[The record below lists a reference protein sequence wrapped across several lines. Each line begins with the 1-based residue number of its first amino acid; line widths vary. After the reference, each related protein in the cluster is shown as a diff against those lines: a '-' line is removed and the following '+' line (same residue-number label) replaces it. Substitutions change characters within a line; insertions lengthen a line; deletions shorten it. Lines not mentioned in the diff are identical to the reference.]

1 MSMFN
6 NWNGPGGGG
15 VRTLPGEDVLMD
27 LQNWLFQV
35 KANLEAHIQQTAAS
49 GTPHAL
55 NTVLNSITDLQN
67 TLGAT
72 ANAGIRGTVSGLTND
87 VNTLKGTG
95 TGSVSSTATSIA
107 NQSVSSHNAAA
118 DAHSTTI
125 GATIQTLKNSIDT
138 AVTGLT
144 TVLST
149 TTFKKA
155 ATFNEAVTL
164 DKTLAVTGATTLG
177 GDVTVAA
184 GKKITVPDIDATKI
198 DTDYI
203 TAQYMQISAKLAT
216 LRAIIGKDGIRFDD
230 WKELHFAK
238 TTISNYGTGHPAS
251 VCIIGKITDT
261 NTERIPAASDSD
273 TSGALVNPLQS
284 GVSYHDS
291 VMSASVYLKYT
302 DSIVW
307 DAHLAITAGYK
318 DGDNNVRARGA
329 ISAVYDISKKE
340 AGAFVDPPPIQFGL
354 YHGTNDTGIY
364 LGVSWDN
371 LVQVDHK
378 IQVNGIN
385 IDTSK
390 RPIGTVTE
398 ICVATGR
405 KEHGFTTTNLDTDG
419 DLSATSKLI
428 VDHVEDWEGHEYIN
442 VSENPPDKQI
452 IFGHNEH
459 DTIITGSEQRPT
471 YRDPDGNDK
480 HFAMFED
487 LAKGVVE
494 EGSVFFFAYAPD
506 RDDTKSPSM
515 NSDDPD
521 QDAVFKS
528 YLPSSLPIKVGSSGN
543 KLFTYDDYLELKNGL
558 DGLDPTGVL
567 SANYFTCMVL
577 QYRSSRGVV
586 SDGNGGYIKPPDYGI
601 ALYYSMTV
609 DPTTYQITY
618 TRANPNSAPEGTGT
632 TTNTNISDWKD
643 SFDPE
648 KQLAFQWHI
657 RFMSD
662 DSPVTPNAD
671 KFYHQADVL
680 WLPFV
685 EDPPGGI
692 RVNTVNLVLEDYYDI
707 PEVDLIAHQLRTI
720 GTMQPDFLA
729 EMETMPSP
737 LESES
742 VNCVA
747 GLVPDPSHMLRRPL
761 VAPALL
767 SGGSWDDVQGL
778 PTRMNARI
786 LDGGQWDAAGSN
798 YQNDITTLRTYFTNV
813 IAKLWHGELANLV
826 NLPANGIGPRIQQ
839 YVLKYITDAAFAS
852 TADGTNTGGKR
863 LFIYDDYTGTG
874 VSRDIVIA
882 DSYSLGGC
890 KFTWWDNTVVAPKVP
905 NKGFTLTFP
914 RIDDDPSNPPLE
926 VDINLEEISVAWGQL
941 DGTMGAQIDLDGGNP
956 SATIRTPTAFDPLAG
971 ELTVAITDKVRQ
983 SLGTPADEQASI
995 VAKTGVPILPGVG
1008 NGVVAT
1014 PPTVSFASS
1023 IPTPWPTA
1031 NKDYGVATLYNAT
1044 NNSFEMVWKEIV

>member
-27 LQNWLFQV
+27 LQNWLFTV
-35 KANLEAHIQQTAAS
+35 KANLESHIQQTAAS

-72 ANAGIRGTVSGLTND
+72 ASAGLRGTVAALTTT
-87 VNTLKGTG
+87 VNALNGTG
-95 TGSVSSTATSIA
+95 TGSVTNTATTIT
-107 NQSVSSHNAAA
+107 NQAVSAHNI
-118 DAHSTTI
+118 STTTHSDI
-125 GATIQTLKNSIDT
+125 RSTIQVLKDNID
-138 AVTGLT
+138 AAITGLT

-164 DKTLAVTGATTLG
+164 DKTLTVAGTTTLNS
-177 GDVTVAA
+177 DVTVAA
-184 GKKITVPDIDATKI
+184 GKKITVPNIDTNKI
-198 DTDYI
+198 VTDYI

-238 TTISNYGTGHPAS
+238 TTVSSYGTGHYER

-261 NTERIPAASDSD
+261 NTERIPAVNDSD
-273 TSGALVNPLQS
+273 TSGSLVNPLQS

-291 VMSASVYLKYT
+291 TMSASVYLKYT

-340 AGAFVDPPPIQFGL
+340 AGNFVAPPPIQFGL

-371 LVQVDHK
+371 LVSVDHK

-385 IDTSK
+385 IDTTK
-390 RPIGTVTE
+390 RPIGTITE

-405 KEHGFTTTNLDTDG
+405 HTHGLTTNNLDIQD
-419 DLSATSKLI
+419 DATIGGKLT
-428 VDHVEDWEGHEYIN
+428 VDHVDDWEGHEYIS
-442 VSENPPDKQI
+442 VSEEPTDKEI
-452 IFGHNEH
+452 IFGHTEH

-521 QDAVFKS
+521 QDAAFKS
-528 YLPSSLPIKVGSSGN
+528 YLPSSFPIKIGSSGN
-543 KLFTYDDYLELKNGL
+543 KLFTYADYLELKNGL
-558 DGLDPTGVL
+558 DGLDPTGAL

-586 SDGNGGYIKPPDYGI
+586 SDGSGGYVKPDDYGI

-618 TRANPNSAPEGTGT
+618 KRATPNSAPEGTGT

-662 DSPVTPNAD
+662 NSPSTLNAD
-671 KFYHQADVL
+671 KFYHQADLL

-729 EMETMPSP
+729 EIETMPSP

-742 VNCVA
+742 VNGVA

-767 SGGSWDDVQGL
+767 SGGSWDDVQLL

-786 LDGGQWDAAGSN
+786 LDGGEWDAAGSN

-839 YVLKYITDAAFAS
+839 YVLKYITDAVYAR
-852 TADGTNTGGKR
+852 ADDGLNKDGGKR
-863 LFIYDDYTGTG
+863 LFIYDDYTGSG
-874 VSRDIVIA
+874 VARDIVIA

-926 VDINLEEISVAWGQL
+926 VDINLEEIRVAWGQL
-941 DGTMGAQIDLDGGNP
+941 DGTLGDQIDLDGGDP
-956 SATIRTPTAFDPLAG
+956 SATIRTPTGFDPLAG

-983 SLGTPADEQASI
+983 ALGTATDEQEAI

-1023 IPTPWPTA
+1023 IPTPWPAVDT
-1031 NKDYGVATLYNAT
+1031 DYAVSTLYNAT